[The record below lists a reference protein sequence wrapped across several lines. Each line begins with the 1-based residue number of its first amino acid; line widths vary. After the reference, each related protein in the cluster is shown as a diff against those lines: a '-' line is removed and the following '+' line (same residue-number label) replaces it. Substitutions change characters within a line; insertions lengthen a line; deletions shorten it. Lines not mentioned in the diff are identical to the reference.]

1 MAGASAEPL
10 SECVLGLAEWV
21 HQVSCCCCCC
31 CCCFVLVLMLLLPLL
46 LPVLLL
52 LLPRP
57 LGLHIY

>member
-21 HQVSCCCCCC
+21 HQVSSCCCC